1 MRNRPS
7 CQLHTSEGDGEE
19 EKEGTERRGC
29 GSRASHPLTFTS
41 PAAGALLPPMLAL
54 LRLRDRPGPCRA
66 CPGSIAVRRRAPPAA
81 PESSRQQDT
90 ASGYVSAS
98 PARPRGCHPQ
108 NAAQPGRQRREGG
121 GRMSR
126 EPLPAQPTPN
136 HPPPPGALSPKS
148 RARVTLRAVVSSD
161 AAGSRK
167 PVLFFREKHGRGF
180 KAFGSFSPYPLS
192 TKAPWRPEAM
202 R

>member
-19 EKEGTERRGC
+19 EKEGTGRRGC
-29 GSRASHPLTFTS
+29 GSPASHPLTFTS

-54 LRLRDRPGPCRA
+54 LRLRGRPGPRRA
-66 CPGSIAVRRRAPPAA
+66 GPGSIAVRRRAPPAA
-81 PESSRQQDT
+81 PESARQQDT

-98 PARPRGCHPQ
+98 PARPCGRHPQ
-108 NAAQPGRQRREGG
+108 NATQPGRQRREGG

-136 HPPPPGALSPKS
+136 HPPQSGALSPKS
-148 RARVTLRAVVSSD
+148 RARVPRSGVFGRCRISQACFVFPRRSMGGGLRRLEALIPTHCPPKRPDVL
-161 AAGSRK
+161 K
-167 PVLFFREKHGRGF
+167 PCGE
-180 KAFGSFSPYPLS
+180 
-192 TKAPWRPEAM
+192 
-202 R
+202 

>member
-19 EKEGTERRGC
+19 EKEGTGRRGC

-54 LRLRDRPGPCRA
+54 LCLRGHPGPRRA
-66 CPGSIAVRRRAPPAA
+66 RPGSIPVRRRTPPAA
-81 PESSRQQDT
+81 PESARQQDA

-98 PARPRGCHPQ
+98 PARPRGRHPQ
-108 NAAQPGRQRREGG
+108 NTVQPGRQRREGG
-121 GRMSR
+121 DRMSR

-136 HPPPPGALSPKS
+136 HPPPSGALSPKS
-148 RARVTLRAVVSSD
+148 RARVAFRAVVSSD

-167 PVLFFREKHGRGF
+167 PVLFFRG
-180 KAFGSFSPYPLS
+180 GSWAGVYGAWKPQSLPTVHQNALTS
-192 TKAPWRPEAM
+192 
-202 R
+202 